1 MSAHAKLSPSGA
13 HRWMACL
20 ASVQLEAEYPDSS
33 SEFAAEGTVAHELAS
48 ECLISGADPALLIGK
63 PATVD
68 GFDFTI
74 DQTMVDHVKD
84 YMKLVHEYAEG
95 GELLVEKRVGIGHL
109 TGEDG
114 AGGTSD
120 AIIIKGTEIIIVDL
134 KYGMGV
140 RVDADANPQLM
151 MYALGALNEYD
162 LVGDFDTVTMVIHQ
176 PRLNHVSEYSI
187 PVSEILAFAE
197 EVRTVAKRIAS
208 VPSFGSMAHKN
219 TGGPSLD
226 FSEWFNPGEKQC
238 KFCKAKATCPAL
250 RAEMAEVVGGSAD
263 LSDFADLVPQEITS
277 ETSDN
282 YLPVAMSKVE
292 IVEQWCKAV
301 RAETERRLLAGQPV
315 TGYKLVEGRAG
326 NRDWKDTKAVEEMM
340 KKTFR
345 MRDDQ
350 VYDFKLIS
358 PTKAEKVFKENPKR
372 WANLQEQIVRS
383 EGKPSVAPATDK
395 RPEMVV
401 KPVMDDFRD
410 LTAN

>member
-1 MSAHAKLSPSGA
+1 
-13 HRWMACL
+13 MACSG
-20 ASVQLEAEYPDSS
+20 SVALEASFPDSS
-33 SEFAAEGTVAHELAS
+33 SSFAAEGTLAHEIAS
-48 ECLISGADPALLIGK
+48 ECLISGADPALVIGQ

-84 YMKLVHEYAEG
+84 YMKLVREYAEG

-109 TGEDG
+109 TGEEG

-120 AIIIKGTEIIIVDL
+120 AIIIKGSEIIIVDL

-140 RVDADANPQLM
+140 RVDANDNPQLM
-151 MYALGALNEYD
+151 LYALGALNEYD
-162 LVGDFDTVTMVIHQ
+162 LIGDFDTVTMVIHQ

-187 PVSEILAFAE
+187 PVSELLTFGDDVVHAAE
-197 EVRTVAKRIAS
+197 KIRWEN
-208 VPSFGSMAHKN
+208 PS
-219 TGGPSLD
+219 
-226 FSEWFNPGEKQC
+226 FNPGEKQC

-250 RAEMAEVVGGSAD
+250 RAEMAEVVGGAAD
-263 LSDFADLVPQEITS
+263 ISDFADMVPQEVTS

-282 YLPVAMSKVE
+282 YLPVALSKVE
-292 IVEQWCKAV
+292 LIEQWCKAV
-301 RAETERRLLAGQPV
+301 RAEAERRLLAGQPV
-315 TGYKLVEGRAG
+315 TGYKLVAGRAG
-326 NRDWKDTKAVEEMM
+326 NRDWKDATAVEEMM

-372 WANLQEQIVRS
+372 WANLQEQIVRG

>member
-13 HRWMACL
+13 HRWMTCPG
-20 ASVQLEAEYPDSS
+20 SVALEAWFPDSS

-95 GELLVEKRVGIGHL
+95 GELIVEKRVSIGHL

-114 AGGTSD
+114 GGGTSD
-120 AIIIKGTEIIIVDL
+120 VIIIKGSEIIVIDL
-134 KYGMGV
+134 KYGTGV

-151 MYALGALNEYD
+151 LYALGALNEYE

-187 PVSEILAFAE
+187 PVSELLTFADD
-197 EVRTVAKRIAS
+197 VRHAADKVRWEDPTLV
-208 VPSFGSMAHKN
+208 
-219 TGGPSLD
+219 
-226 FSEWFNPGEKQC
+226 PGEKQC
-238 KFCKAKATCPAL
+238 KFCKAKAACPAL

-263 LSDFADLVPQEITS
+263 LSEFADMVPQEITS

-292 IVEQWCKAV
+292 MVEQWCKAV

-315 TGYKLVEGRAG
+315 TGYKLVQGRAG
-326 NRDWKDTKAVEEMM
+326 NRDWKDPKAVEEMM

-350 VYDFKLIS
+350 VYDLKLIS

-383 EGKPSVAPATDK
+383 DGKPSVAPATDN

>member
-13 HRWMACL
+13 HRWMACPG
-20 ASVQLEAEYPDSS
+20 SVALEAWFPDSS

-74 DQTMVDHVKD
+74 DETMVDHVKD
-84 YMKLVHEYAEG
+84 YMKLVREYAEG
-95 GELLVEKRVGIGHL
+95 GELMVEQRVGIGHL

-120 AIIIKGTEIIIVDL
+120 VIIIKGSEIIIIDL
-134 KYGMGV
+134 KYGTGV
-140 RVDADANPQLM
+140 RVDANANPQLM
-151 MYALGALNEYD
+151 LYALGALNEYE
-162 LVGDFDTVTMVIHQ
+162 LVGDFDTVTMVVHQ
-176 PRLNHVSEYSI
+176 PRLNHVGEYSI
-187 PVSEILAFAE
+187 PVEQLLAFGDD
-197 EVRTVAKRIAS
+197 VRNAADKVRSPDADL
-208 VPSFGSMAHKN
+208 V
-219 TGGPSLD
+219 
-226 FSEWFNPGEKQC
+226 PGEKQC

-250 RAEMAEVVGGSAD
+250 RAEMAEVVGGAAD

-292 IVEQWCKAV
+292 MVEQWCKAV

-315 TGYKLVEGRAG
+315 TGYKLVQGRAG
-326 NRDWKDTKAVEEMM
+326 NRDWKDPKAVEEMM

-350 VYDFKLIS
+350 VYDLKLIS

-383 EGKPSVAPATDK
+383 DGKPSVAPATDN

>member
-13 HRWMACL
+13 HRWVACPG
-20 ASVQLEAEYPDSS
+20 SVALEAPFPDSS
-33 SEFAAEGTVAHELAS
+33 SEFAAEGTLAHEIAS

-63 PATVD
+63 PAAVD

-84 YMKLVHEYAEG
+84 YMALVHQYAEG

-120 AIIIKGTEIIIVDL
+120 AIIIKGGEIIIVDL

-140 RVDADANPQLM
+140 RVDADSNPQLM
-151 MYALGALNEYD
+151 LYALGALNEYD
-162 LVGDFDTVTMVIHQ
+162 LVADFDTVTMVIHQ
-176 PRLNHVSEYSI
+176 PRLNHVSEYSVE
-187 PVSEILAFAE
+187 VSNLHTFADD
-197 EVRTVAKRIAS
+197 VRQAS
-208 VPSFGSMAHKN
+208 ERTRWDDADLV
-219 TGGPSLD
+219 
-226 FSEWFNPGEKQC
+226 PGEKQC
-238 KFCKAKATCPAL
+238 KFCKAKAVCPAL
-250 RAEMAEVVGGSAD
+250 RAEVSEVVGGASS
-263 LSDFADLVPQEITS
+263 LSEFADLVPQEITS

-292 IVEQWCKAV
+292 MVEQWCKAV

-315 TGYKLVEGRAG
+315 TGYKLVAGRTG
-326 NRDWKDTKAVEEMM
+326 NREWKDAKAVEEMM

-350 VYDFKLIS
+350 VYDLKLIS
-358 PTKAEKVFKENPKR
+358 PTKAEKALKENPKR
-372 WANLQEQIVRS
+372 WASLQEQIVRS

-395 RPEMVV
+395 RPAMDV

>member
-13 HRWMACL
+13 HRWMACPG
-20 ASVQLEAEYPDSS
+20 SVALEAEYPDSS

-63 PATVD
+63 PASVD

-84 YMKLVHEYAEG
+84 YMKLVREYAEG
-95 GELLVEKRVGIGHL
+95 GELMVEQRVGIGHL

-120 AIIIKGTEIIIVDL
+120 VIIIKGSEIIIIDL
-134 KYGMGV
+134 KYGTGV
-140 RVDADANPQLM
+140 RVDANANPQLM
-151 MYALGALNEYD
+151 LYALGALNEYE
-162 LVGDFDTVTMVIHQ
+162 LVGDFDTVTMVVHQ

-187 PVSEILAFAE
+187 PVQELLQFGY
-197 EVRTVAKRIAS
+197 VVQVKAKDVSAAI
-208 VPSFGSMAHKN
+208 
-219 TGGPSLD
+219 TYQDQLD
-226 FSEWFNPGEKQC
+226 TWADDYLSPGEKQC

-250 RAEMAEVVGGSAD
+250 RAEMTEVVGGSAD

-292 IVEQWCKAV
+292 MVEQWCKAV

-315 TGYKLVEGRAG
+315 TGYKLVQGRAG
-326 NRDWKDTKAVEEMM
+326 NRDWKDPKAVEETM

-383 EGKPSVAPATDK
+383 DGKPSVAPATDN

>member
-1 MSAHAKLSPSGA
+1 
-13 HRWMACL
+13 MACPG
-20 ASVQLEAEYPDSS
+20 SVTLEAPFPDTS
-33 SEFAAEGTVAHELAS
+33 SEFAAEGTLAHEVAAK
-48 ECLISGADPALLIGK
+48 CLDSGLDPVELIGREFD
-63 PATVD
+63 VD
-68 GFDFTI
+68 GFDFVV
-74 DQTMVDHVKD
+74 DQTMADHVKD

-95 GELLVEKRVGIGHL
+95 GQLLVEKRVGIGHL
-109 TGEDG
+109 TGEEG

-120 AIIIKGTEIIIVDL
+120 AIIIKGSEIIVIDL

-140 RVDADANPQLM
+140 RVDAGNNPQLM

-162 LVGDFDTVTMVIHQ
+162 LIGDFDTVTMVIHQ

-187 PVSEILAFAE
+187 PVQELLQFGY
-197 EVRTVAKRIAS
+197 VVQVKAKDVSAAI
-208 VPSFGSMAHKN
+208 
-219 TGGPSLD
+219 TYQDQLD
-226 FSEWFNPGEKQC
+226 TWNDDYLNPGEKQC

-292 IVEQWCKAV
+292 MVEQWCKAV

-315 TGYKLVEGRAG
+315 TGYKLVQGRAG
-326 NRDWKDTKAVEEMM
+326 NRDWKDPKAVEEMM

-350 VYDFKLIS
+350 VYDLKLIS

-383 EGKPSVAPATDK
+383 DGKPSVAPATDN

>member
-13 HRWMACL
+13 HRWMVCHG
-20 ASVQLEAEYPDSS
+20 SVALEAPFPDSS
-33 SEFAAEGTVAHELAS
+33 SQFAAEGTLAHEVAS
-48 ECLISGADPALLIGK
+48 ECLISNADPAMLIGK

-74 DQTMVDHVKD
+74 DQSMVDHVKD
-84 YMKLVHEYAEG
+84 YMKLVREYAKG

-109 TGEDG
+109 TGEEG

-140 RVDADANPQLM
+140 RVDANENPQLM
-151 MYALGALNEYD
+151 IYALGALNEYD
-162 LVGDFDTVTMVIHQ
+162 ILADFDTVTMVIHQ

-187 PVSEILAFAE
+187 TVEQLLAFSDD
-197 EVRTVAKRIAS
+197 VRKSANLARGDNAALV
-208 VPSFGSMAHKN
+208 
-219 TGGPSLD
+219 
-226 FSEWFNPGEKQC
+226 PGEKQC
-238 KFCKAKATCPAL
+238 RFCKAKASCPAL
-250 RAEMAEVVGGSAD
+250 SAEVSEAVGGVAD
-263 LSDFADLVPQEITS
+263 LSDFADLVAQEITS

-292 IVEQWCKAV
+292 LVEQWCKAI

-315 TGYKLVEGRAG
+315 TGYKLVAGRTG
-326 NRDWKDTKAVEEMM
+326 NREWRDAAAVEDMM

-350 VYDFKLIS
+350 VFDFKLIS

-372 WANLQEQIVRS
+372 WANLQEQIVRG

-395 RPEMVV
+395 RPAMDV
-401 KPVMDDFRD
+401 KPVLDDFQG

>member
-1 MSAHAKLSPSGA
+1 MSVHAKLSPSGA
-13 HRWMACL
+13 HRWMACPG
-20 ASVQLEAEYPDSS
+20 SVALEAEYPDSS

-48 ECLISGADPALLIGK
+48 ECLISGADPALMIGK
-63 PATVD
+63 PASVD

-84 YMKLVHEYAEG
+84 YMKLVREYAEG

-109 TGEDG
+109 TGEEG

-120 AIIIKGTEIIIVDL
+120 AIIIKGDEIIIIDL

-140 RVDADANPQLM
+140 RVDAGDNPQLM
-151 MYALGALNEYD
+151 LYALGALNEYD
-162 LVGDFDTVTMVIHQ
+162 LVADFDTVTMVIHQ
-176 PRLNHVSEYSI
+176 PRLNHVSEHSI
-187 PVSEILAFAE
+187 PVAELLKFADKVR
-197 EVRTVAKRIAS
+197 EVGKRIAS
-208 VPSFGSMAHKN
+208 MPLDTAMKCKN
-219 TGGPSLD
+219 TGGPALD
-226 FSEWFNPGEKQC
+226 YSEWFKPGEKQC

-250 RAEMAEVVGGSAD
+250 RAEVSEVVGGSAD
-263 LSDFADLVPQEITS
+263 ISDFADLIPQEITS

-282 YLPVAMSKVE
+282 YLPVAMSKIE
-292 IVEQWCKAV
+292 LVEQWCKAV

-326 NRDWKDTKAVEEMM
+326 NRDWKDAKAVEDMM

-350 VYDFKLIS
+350 VYDFSLIS

>member
-13 HRWMACL
+13 HRWMVCHG
-20 ASVQLEAEYPDSS
+20 SVALEAAFPDSS
-33 SEFAAEGTVAHELAS
+33 SQFAAEGTVAHELAS
-48 ECLISGADPALLIGK
+48 ECLISGADPALMIGK

-68 GFDFTI
+68 EFDFVI
-74 DQTMVDHVKD
+74 GEDMVDHVKD
-84 YMKLVHEYAEG
+84 YMKLVREYAEG

-109 TGEDG
+109 TGEEG

-120 AIIIKGTEIIIVDL
+120 VIIIKGSEIIIIDL

-140 RVDADANPQLM
+140 KVDAGGNQQLM
-151 MYALGALNEYD
+151 LYALGALNEYD
-162 LVGDFDTVTMVIHQ
+162 LIGDFDTVTMVIHQ

-187 PVSEILAFAE
+187 PVSELLTFSD
-197 EVRTVAKRIAS
+197 EVRSAADKVRSPDAALVS
-208 VPSFGSMAHKN
+208 
-219 TGGPSLD
+219 
-226 FSEWFNPGEKQC
+226 GEKQC
-238 KFCKAKATCPAL
+238 KFCKAKAVCPAL
-250 RAEMAEVVGGSAD
+250 RADMAEVVGGAAD
-263 LSDFADLVPQEITS
+263 VSDFADLVPQEITS

-292 IVEQWCKAV
+292 MVEQWCKAV

-315 TGYKLVEGRAG
+315 TGYKLVQGRAG
-326 NRDWKDTKAVEEMM
+326 NRDWKDPKAVEEMM

-350 VYDFKLIS
+350 VYDLKLIS

-372 WANLQEQIVRS
+372 WANLQEQIARS
-383 EGKPSVAPATDK
+383 DGKPSVAPATDN

>member
-1 MSAHAKLSPSGA
+1 MSVHAKLSPSGA
-13 HRWMACL
+13 HRWMACPG
-20 ASVQLEAEYPDSS
+20 SVALEAEYPDSS

-48 ECLISGADPALLIGK
+48 ECLISGADPALMIGK
-63 PATVD
+63 PASVD

-84 YMKLVHEYAEG
+84 YMKLVREYAEG

-109 TGEDG
+109 TGEEG

-120 AIIIKGTEIIIVDL
+120 AIIIKGSEIIIIDL

-140 RVDADANPQLM
+140 RVDAGDNPQLM
-151 MYALGALNEYD
+151 LYALGALNEYD
-162 LVGDFDTVTMVIHQ
+162 LVADFDTVTMVIHQ
-176 PRLNHVSEYSI
+176 PRLNHVSEHSI
-187 PVSEILAFAE
+187 PVAELLKFADKVHEAVSRIE
-197 EVRTVAKRIAS
+197 EPTFV
-208 VPSFGSMAHKN
+208 
-219 TGGPSLD
+219 
-226 FSEWFNPGEKQC
+226 PGEKQC

-250 RAEMAEVVGGSAD
+250 RAEVSEVVGGAAD
-263 LSDFADLVPQEITS
+263 LSDFADLVPEEITPD
-277 ETSDN
+277 TSDN
-282 YLPVAMSKVE
+282 YLPVAMAKIE
-292 IVEQWCKAV
+292 LIEQWCKAV

-326 NRDWKDTKAVEEMM
+326 NRSWKDPEAVEEMM

-345 MRDDQ
+345 LRDDQ

-358 PTKAEKVFKENPKR
+358 PTTAERTFKGQPKR
-372 WANLQEQIVRS
+372 WASLQEQIVRP

-395 RPEMVV
+395 RPALDV

>member
-1 MSAHAKLSPSGA
+1 MSVHAKLSPSGA
-13 HRWMACL
+13 HRWMVCHG
-20 ASVQLEAEYPDSS
+20 SVALEAPFPDSS
-33 SEFAAEGTVAHELAS
+33 SEFAAEGTLAHEIAS

-84 YMKLVHEYAEG
+84 YMKLVREYAQG

-109 TGEDG
+109 TGEEG

-120 AIIIKGTEIIIVDL
+120 AIIIKGSEIIIVDL

-140 RVDADANPQLM
+140 KVDADNNPQLM
-151 MYALGALNEYD
+151 IYALGALNEYD
-162 LVGDFDTVTMVIHQ
+162 LIGDFDTVTMVIHQ
-176 PRLNHVSEYSI
+176 PRLNHVSEYNI
-187 PVSEILAFAE
+187 PVSELLTFAD
-197 EVRTVAKRIAS
+197 EVRHAADKVRWEDP
-208 VPSFGSMAHKN
+208 V
-219 TGGPSLD
+219 LV
-226 FSEWFNPGEKQC
+226 PGEKQC

-250 RAEMAEVVGGSAD
+250 RAEISDVVYGAAASTIDEFAEFVPVAID
-263 LSDFADLVPQEITS
+263 SD
-277 ETSDN
+277 TSDN
-282 YLPVAMSKVE
+282 YLPVALSKVE
-292 IVEQWCKAV
+292 LIEQWCKAV
-301 RAETERRLLAGQPV
+301 RAEAERRLLAGQPV
-315 TGYKLVEGRAG
+315 TGYKLVAGRAG
-326 NRDWKDTKAVEEMM
+326 NRDWKDAKAVEEMM

-372 WANLQEQIVRS
+372 WANLQEQITRS

>member
-1 MSAHAKLSPSGA
+1 MSVHAKLSPSGA
-13 HRWMACL
+13 HRWMVCHG
-20 ASVQLEAEYPDSS
+20 SVALEAPIPDSS
-33 SEFAAEGTVAHELAS
+33 SSFAAEGTLAHEIAS

-84 YMKLVHEYAEG
+84 YMKLVREYAQG

-109 TGEDG
+109 TGEEG

-120 AIIIKGTEIIIVDL
+120 AIIIKGSEIIIVDL

-140 RVDADANPQLM
+140 KVDADNNPQLM
-151 MYALGALNEYD
+151 IYALGALNEYD
-162 LVGDFDTVTMVIHQ
+162 LIGDFDTVTMVIHQ
-176 PRLNHVSEYSI
+176 PRLNHVSEYNI
-187 PVSEILAFAE
+187 PVSELLTFAD
-197 EVRTVAKRIAS
+197 EVSEAATVTKAAS
-208 VPSFGSMAHKN
+208 TFHGDVPEHDWSREY
-219 TGGPSLD
+219 LR
-226 FSEWFNPGEKQC
+226 PGEKQC

-250 RAEMAEVVGGSAD
+250 RAEISDVVYGAAASTIDEFAEFVPVAID
-263 LSDFADLVPQEITS
+263 SD
-277 ETSDN
+277 TSDN
-282 YLPVAMSKVE
+282 YLPVALSKVE
-292 IVEQWCKAV
+292 LIEQWCKAV
-301 RAETERRLLAGQPV
+301 RAEAERRLLAGQPV
-315 TGYKLVEGRAG
+315 TGYKLVAGRAG
-326 NRDWKDTKAVEEMM
+326 NRDWKDAKAVEEMM

-401 KPVMDDFRD
+401 TPVMDDFRD

>member
-13 HRWMACL
+13 HRWMVCHG
-20 ASVQLEAEYPDSS
+20 SVALEAPFPDSS
-33 SEFAAEGTVAHELAS
+33 SQFAAEGTLAHELAS
-48 ECLISGADPALLIGK
+48 ECLISGADPALMIGQ

-68 GFDFTI
+68 GFDFVI
-74 DQTMVDHVKD
+74 DQNMVDHVKD
-84 YMKLVHEYAEG
+84 YMKLVQEYAEG

-109 TGEDG
+109 TSEEG

-120 AIIIKGTEIIIVDL
+120 AIIIKGSEIIIIDL

-140 RVDADANPQLM
+140 RVEADDNPQLM

-162 LVGDFDTVTMVIHQ
+162 LVADFETVTMVIHQ
-176 PRLNHVSEYSI
+176 PRLGHVSEYSI
-187 PVSEILAFAE
+187 SVAKLLAFGG
-197 EVRTVAKRIAS
+197 EVRNAADKVREDNAAL
-208 VPSFGSMAHKN
+208 V
-219 TGGPSLD
+219 
-226 FSEWFNPGEKQC
+226 PGEKQC
-238 KFCKAKATCPAL
+238 RFCKAKATCPAL
-250 RAEMAEVVGGSAD
+250 RADMAEVVGGSAD
-263 LSDFADLVPQEITS
+263 LSDFADLVAREITS

-282 YLPVAMSKVE
+282 YLPVAMSK
-292 IVEQWCKAV
+292 IDMIEQWCKAV
-301 RAETERRLLAGQPV
+301 RAETERRLLAGEPV
-315 TGYKLVEGRAG
+315 TGYKLVQGRTG
-326 NRDWKDTKAVEEMM
+326 NRDWRDAKAVEEMM

-395 RPEMVV
+395 RPEMAIRSIADEFGDLV
-401 KPVMDDFRD
+401 KTGK
-410 LTAN
+410 LEN

>member
-13 HRWMACL
+13 HRWMACPG
-20 ASVQLEAEYPDSS
+20 SVALEAPFPDSS

-84 YMKLVHEYAEG
+84 YMKLVREYAEG
-95 GELLVEKRVGIGHL
+95 GELMVEKRVGIGHL
-109 TGEDG
+109 TGEEG

-120 AIIIKGTEIIIVDL
+120 VIIIKGGEIIVIDL

-151 MYALGALNEYD
+151 IYALGALNEYD

-187 PVSEILAFAE
+187 PVRQLLEFGNVVQA
-197 EVRTVAKRIAS
+197 TAKNVSAAIT
-208 VPSFGSMAHKN
+208 N
-219 TGGPSLD
+219 QDQLD
-226 FSEWFNPGEKQC
+226 TWNDDYLNPGEKQC

-263 LSDFADLVPQEITS
+263 ISDFADLVPQEITS

-282 YLPVAMSKVE
+282 YLPVAMAKIE
-292 IVEQWCKAV
+292 MIEQWCKAV

-326 NRDWKDTKAVEEMM
+326 NRDWKDPKAVEEMM

>member
-13 HRWMACL
+13 HRWMACPG
-20 ASVQLEAEYPDSS
+20 SVALEAEYPDSS

-95 GELLVEKRVGIGHL
+95 GELMVEQRVGIGHL

-120 AIIIKGTEIIIVDL
+120 VIIIKGSEIIIIDL
-134 KYGMGV
+134 KYGTGV
-140 RVDADANPQLM
+140 RVDANANPQLM
-151 MYALGALNEYD
+151 LYALGALNEYE
-162 LVGDFDTVTMVIHQ
+162 LVGDFDTVTMVVHQ
-176 PRLNHVSEYSI
+176 PRLNHVGEYSI
-187 PVSEILAFAE
+187 PVEQLLAFGDD
-197 EVRTVAKRIAS
+197 VRNAADKVRSPDADL
-208 VPSFGSMAHKN
+208 V
-219 TGGPSLD
+219 
-226 FSEWFNPGEKQC
+226 PGEKQC

-250 RAEMAEVVGGSAD
+250 RAEMAEVVGGAAD

-292 IVEQWCKAV
+292 VVEQWCKAV

-315 TGYKLVEGRAG
+315 TGYKLVQGRAG
-326 NRDWKDTKAVEEMM
+326 NRDWKDPKAVEEMM

-350 VYDFKLIS
+350 VYDLKLIS

-383 EGKPSVAPATDK
+383 DGKPSVAPATDN

>member
-13 HRWMACL
+13 HRWMVCHG
-20 ASVQLEAEYPDSS
+20 SVALEAPFPDSS
-33 SEFAAEGTVAHELAS
+33 SHFAAEGTVAHELAS
-48 ECLISGADPALLIGK
+48 ECLISGADPALMIGK

-68 GFDFTI
+68 EFDFVI
-74 DQTMVDHVKD
+74 GEDMVDHVKD
-84 YMKLVHEYAEG
+84 YMKLVREYAEG

-109 TGEDG
+109 TGEEG

-120 AIIIKGTEIIIVDL
+120 AIIIKGSEIIIIDL
-134 KYGMGV
+134 KYGVGV
-140 RVDADANPQLM
+140 KVDAGGNQQLM
-151 MYALGALNEYD
+151 LYALGALNEYD
-162 LVGDFDTVTMVIHQ
+162 LIGDFDTVTMVIHQ

-187 PVSEILAFAE
+187 PVSELLTFGD
-197 EVRTVAKRIAS
+197 EVRSAADKVRSPDAALVS
-208 VPSFGSMAHKN
+208 
-219 TGGPSLD
+219 
-226 FSEWFNPGEKQC
+226 GEKQC
-238 KFCKAKATCPAL
+238 KFCKAKAVCPAL
-250 RAEMAEVVGGSAD
+250 RADMAEVVGGAAD
-263 LSDFADLVPQEITS
+263 VSDFADLVPQEITS

-292 IVEQWCKAV
+292 MVEQWCKAV

-315 TGYKLVEGRAG
+315 TGYKLVQGRAG
-326 NRDWKDTKAVEEMM
+326 NRDWKDPKAVEEMM

-350 VYDFKLIS
+350 VYDLKLIS

-372 WANLQEQIVRS
+372 WANLQEQIARS
-383 EGKPSVAPATDK
+383 DGKPSVAPATDN

>member
-1 MSAHAKLSPSGA
+1 MSTHAKLSPSGA
-13 HRWMACL
+13 HRWMACTG
-20 ASVQLEAEYPDSS
+20 SVALEAPFPDTS
-33 SEFAAEGTVAHELAS
+33 SEFAAEGTLAHEIAAK
-48 ECLISGADPALLIGK
+48 CLDNDVDPAALIGQRF
-63 PATVD
+63 PVD
-68 GFDFTI
+68 GFEFTV
-74 DQTMVDHVKD
+74 DQSMADYVND
-84 YMKLVHEYAEG
+84 YMKLVREYAQG

-109 TGEDG
+109 TGEEG

-120 AIIIKGTEIIIVDL
+120 VIIIKGTEIIVIDL

-140 RVDADANPQLM
+140 RVDANDNPQLM
-151 MYALGALNEYD
+151 LYALGALNEYEII
-162 LVGDFDTVTMVIHQ
+162 GDFDTVTMVIHQ

-187 PVSEILAFAE
+187 PVSELLTFGDQVREAVSRIE
-197 EVRTVAKRIAS
+197 EPT
-208 VPSFGSMAHKN
+208 
-219 TGGPSLD
+219 
-226 FSEWFNPGEKQC
+226 FNPGEKQC

-250 RAEMAEVVGGSAD
+250 RADMAEVVGGAAD
-263 LSDFADLVPQEITS
+263 ISDFADLIPHEVSS

-282 YLPVAMSKVE
+282 YLPIAMSKVDM
-292 IVEQWCKAV
+292 IEQWCKAV

-315 TGYKLVEGRAG
+315 TGYKLVQGRAG
-326 NRDWKDTKAVEEMM
+326 NRDWKDAKAVEDMM

-372 WANLQEQIVRS
+372 WANLQEQIVRGD
-383 EGKPSVAPATDK
+383 GKPSVAPATDK
-395 RPEMVV
+395 RPAMDV

>member
-13 HRWMACL
+13 HRWMVCHG
-20 ASVQLEAEYPDSS
+20 SVALEAQFPDSS
-33 SEFAAEGTVAHELAS
+33 SEFAAEGTLAHEVAS

-74 DQTMVDHVKD
+74 DQNMVDHVKD
-84 YMKLVHEYAEG
+84 YMKLVREYAEG
-95 GELLVEKRVGIGHL
+95 GELLVERRVGIGHL
-109 TGEDG
+109 TGEEG

-140 RVDADANPQLM
+140 RVDANENPQLM
-151 MYALGALNEYD
+151 IYALGALNEYD
-162 LVGDFDTVTMVIHQ
+162 ILADFDTVTMVIHQ

-187 PVSEILAFAE
+187 TVEQLLTFADD
-197 EVRTVAKRIAS
+197 VRKSAN
-208 VPSFGSMAHKN
+208 MARGDN
-219 TGGPSLD
+219 ATLT
-226 FSEWFNPGEKQC
+226 PGEKQC
-238 KFCKAKATCPAL
+238 RFCKAKASCPAL
-250 RAEMAEVVGGSAD
+250 SAEVSEAVGGVAD
-263 LSDFADLVPQEITS
+263 LSDFADLVAQEITS

-292 IVEQWCKAV
+292 LVEQWCKAI

-315 TGYKLVEGRAG
+315 TGYKLVAGRTG
-326 NRDWKDTKAVEEMM
+326 NRDWKDAAAVEDMM

-350 VYDFKLIS
+350 VYDQKLIS

-372 WANLQEQIVRS
+372 WANLQEQIARS

-395 RPEMVV
+395 RPAMDV
-401 KPVMDDFRD
+401 KPVLDDFQG

>member
-13 HRWMACL
+13 HRWMACPG
-20 ASVQLEAEYPDSS
+20 SVALEAPFPDTS
-33 SEFAAEGTVAHELAS
+33 SEFAAEGTLAHEVAAK
-48 ECLISGADPALLIGK
+48 CLDSGLDPAALIGREFD
-63 PATVD
+63 VD
-68 GFDFTI
+68 GFNFTV
-74 DQTMVDHVKD
+74 DQSMADHVKD
-84 YMKLVHEYAEG
+84 YMSLVREFAEG
-95 GELLVEKRVGIGHL
+95 GQLLVEKRVGIGHL
-109 TGEDG
+109 TGEEG

-120 AIIIKGTEIIIVDL
+120 AIIIKGSEIIVIDL

-140 RVDADANPQLM
+140 RVDADNNPQLM
-151 MYALGALNEYD
+151 MYALGALYEYEI
-162 LVGDFDTVTMVIHQ
+162 LGDFDTVTMVIHQ

-187 PVSEILAFAE
+187 PVEQLMKFADDVVHAAE
-197 EVRTVAKRIAS
+197 KIRWENPT
-208 VPSFGSMAHKN
+208 
-219 TGGPSLD
+219 
-226 FSEWFNPGEKQC
+226 FNPGEKQC

-250 RAEMAEVVGGSAD
+250 RADMAEVVGGSAD
-263 LSDFADLVPQEITS
+263 LSDFADMIPHEVSS

-282 YLPVAMSKVE
+282 YLPIAMSKVDM
-292 IVEQWCKAV
+292 VEQWCKAV

-315 TGYKLVEGRAG
+315 TGYKLVQGRAG
-326 NRDWKDTKAVEEMM
+326 NRDWKDPKAVEEMM

-345 MRDDQ
+345 LRDDQ

-358 PTKAEKVFKENPKR
+358 PTKAEKAFKENPKR

-395 RPEMVV
+395 RPAMDI

>member
-13 HRWMACL
+13 HRWMACPG
-20 ASVQLEAEYPDSS
+20 SVALEAPFPDSS
-33 SEFAAEGTVAHELAS
+33 SEFAAEGTLAHELAS

-109 TGEDG
+109 TGEEG

-120 AIIIKGTEIIIVDL
+120 AIIIKGGEIIIVDL

-151 MYALGALNEYD
+151 IYALGALNEYD

-187 PVSEILAFAE
+187 PVQELLQ
-197 EVRTVAKRIAS
+197 
-208 VPSFGSMAHKN
+208 FGYVVQVKTKDVSAAI
-219 TGGPSLD
+219 TYQDQLD
-226 FSEWFNPGEKQC
+226 TWVDDYLNPGEKQC

-292 IVEQWCKAV
+292 LVEQWCKAV

-326 NRDWKDTKAVEEMM
+326 NRDWKDTKTVEEMM

-372 WANLQEQIVRS
+372 WASLQEQIVRG

>member
-13 HRWMACL
+13 HRWMACPG
-20 ASVQLEAEYPDSS
+20 SVALEAPFPDTSS
-33 SEFAAEGTVAHELAS
+33 DFAREGTAAHELA
-48 ECLISGADPALLIGK
+48 A
-63 PATVD
+63 
-68 GFDFTI
+68 
-74 DQTMVDHVKD
+74 MVLEAIEPNAQRYVGLQIEFEDHGEKVVWRVTQDMADHVDD
-84 YMKLVHEYAEG
+84 YMKLVREYAEG
-95 GELLVEKRVGIGHL
+95 GQLLVEKRVGIGHL
-109 TGEDG
+109 TGEEG

-120 AIIIKGTEIIIVDL
+120 AIIIKGSEIIVVDL

-140 RVDADANPQLM
+140 KVDADNNPQLM

-162 LVGDFDTVTMVIHQ
+162 LIGDFDTVTMVIHQ

-187 PVSEILAFAE
+187 PVQELLQ
-197 EVRTVAKRIAS
+197 
-208 VPSFGSMAHKN
+208 FGYAVQVKTKDVSAAI
-219 TGGPSLD
+219 TYQDQLD
-226 FSEWFNPGEKQC
+226 TWAGDYLNPGEKQC
-238 KFCKAKATCPAL
+238 KFCKAKSVCPAL
-250 RAEMAEVVGGSAD
+250 RAEMAEVVGGASD
-263 LSDFADLVPQEITS
+263 LSEFADLVPQEITS

-282 YLPVAMSKVE
+282 YLPIAMSKVDM
-292 IVEQWCKAV
+292 VEQWCKAV

-315 TGYKLVEGRAG
+315 TGYKLVQGRTG
-326 NRDWKDTKAVEEMM
+326 NRDWKDPKAVEEMM

-372 WANLQEQIVRS
+372 WANLQEQIARS

-395 RPEMVV
+395 RPAMDI

>member
-13 HRWMACL
+13 HRWMACPG
-20 ASVQLEAEYPDSS
+20 SVALEAEYPDSS

-74 DQTMVDHVKD
+74 DETMVDHVKD
-84 YMKLVHEYAEG
+84 YMKLVREYAEG
-95 GELLVEKRVGIGHL
+95 GELMVEQRVGIGHL

-120 AIIIKGTEIIIVDL
+120 VIIIKGSEIIIIDL
-134 KYGMGV
+134 KYGTGV
-140 RVDADANPQLM
+140 RVDANANPQLM
-151 MYALGALNEYD
+151 LYALGALNEYE
-162 LVGDFDTVTMVIHQ
+162 LVGDFDTVTMVVHQ
-176 PRLNHVSEYSI
+176 PRLNHVGEYSI
-187 PVSEILAFAE
+187 PVEQLLAFGDD
-197 EVRTVAKRIAS
+197 VRNAADKVRSPDADL
-208 VPSFGSMAHKN
+208 V
-219 TGGPSLD
+219 
-226 FSEWFNPGEKQC
+226 PGEKQC

-250 RAEMAEVVGGSAD
+250 RAEMAEVVGGAAD

-292 IVEQWCKAV
+292 MVEQWCKAV

-315 TGYKLVEGRAG
+315 TGYKLVQGRAG
-326 NRDWKDTKAVEEMM
+326 NRDWKDPNAVEEMM

-350 VYDFKLIS
+350 VYDLKLIS

-383 EGKPSVAPATDK
+383 DGKPSVAPATDN

>member
-1 MSAHAKLSPSGA
+1 
-13 HRWMACL
+13 MACHG
-20 ASVQLEAEYPDSS
+20 SVALETPFPDSS
-33 SEFAAEGTVAHELAS
+33 SQFAAEGTLAHEIAS
-48 ECLISGADPALLIGK
+48 ECLISGADPAMLIGQ
-63 PATVD
+63 PATVE

-74 DQTMVDHVKD
+74 DQAMIDHVND
-84 YMKLVHEYAEG
+84 YMRLVREYAEG

-109 TGEDG
+109 TGEEG

-120 AIIIKGTEIIIVDL
+120 AIIIRGDEIIIIDL

-140 RVDADANPQLM
+140 KVDADNNPQLM
-151 MYALGALNEYD
+151 IYALGALNEYD
-162 LVGDFDTVTMVIHQ
+162 LIADFDTVTMVIHQ

-187 PVSEILAFAE
+187 PVAELLAFGE
-197 EVRTVAKRIAS
+197 EVRHAADKVRWEDPTFA
-208 VPSFGSMAHKN
+208 
-219 TGGPSLD
+219 
-226 FSEWFNPGEKQC
+226 PGEKQC
-238 KFCKAKATCPAL
+238 RFCKAKAVCPAL
-250 RAEMAEVVGGSAD
+250 RADMADVVGGVAD
-263 LSDFADLVPQEITS
+263 LSDFADMIPQEVSS

-292 IVEQWCKAV
+292 MVEQWCKAI

-315 TGYKLVEGRAG
+315 TGYKLVQGRAG
-326 NRDWKDTKAVEEMM
+326 NRDWRDTAAVEEMM

-372 WANLQEQIVRS
+372 WANLQEQIARS

-395 RPEMVV
+395 RPAMDI
-401 KPVMDDFRD
+401 KPVLGDFQD

>member
-1 MSAHAKLSPSGA
+1 VSAHAKLSPSGA
-13 HRWMACL
+13 HRWMACPG
-20 ASVQLEAEYPDSS
+20 SVALEAPFPDTS
-33 SEFAAEGTVAHELAS
+33 SEFAAEGTLAHELAS

-74 DQTMVDHVKD
+74 DQTMVDHVND
-84 YMKLVHEYAEG
+84 YMKLVREYAEG

-109 TGEDG
+109 TGEEG

-120 AIIIKGTEIIIVDL
+120 AIIIKGTEIIIIDL

-140 RVDADANPQLM
+140 RVDANDNPQLM
-151 MYALGALNEYD
+151 LYALGALNEYEII
-162 LVGDFDTVTMVIHQ
+162 GDFDTVTVVIHQ

-187 PVSEILAFAE
+187 SVEDLLKFGE
-197 EVRTVAKRIAS
+197 EVRNAS
-208 VPSFGSMAHKN
+208 DRARW
-219 TGGPSLD
+219 
-226 FSEWFNPGEKQC
+226 SEADLVPGEKQC
-238 KFCKAKATCPAL
+238 RFCKAKATCPAL
-250 RAEMAEVVGGSAD
+250 RADMAEVVGGVSD
-263 LSDFADLVPQEITS
+263 LSEFADMIPQEVSS

-282 YLPVAMSKVE
+282 YLPIAMAKVE
-292 IVEQWCKAV
+292 MVEQWCKAV

-315 TGYKLVEGRAG
+315 TGYKLVQGRAG

-372 WANLQEQIVRS
+372 WANLQEQITRS

-395 RPEMVV
+395 RPAMDI
-401 KPVMDDFRD
+401 KPVLDDFQG

>member
-13 HRWMACL
+13 HRWMACPG
-20 ASVQLEAEYPDSS
+20 SVALEAPFPDSS
-33 SEFAAEGTVAHELAS
+33 SEFAAEGTLAHEVAS
-48 ECLISGADPALLIGK
+48 ECLISGADPALLLGK

-84 YMKLVHEYAEG
+84 YMKLVREYAEG

-109 TGEDG
+109 TGEEG

-120 AIIIKGTEIIIVDL
+120 AIIIKGNEIIIVDL

-140 RVDADANPQLM
+140 RVNADENPQLM
-151 MYALGALNEYD
+151 IYALGALNEYEV
-162 LVGDFDTVTMVIHQ
+162 LGDFDTVTMVIHQ

-187 PVSEILAFAE
+187 PVEQLLTFADD
-197 EVRTVAKRIAS
+197 VRKSAN
-208 VPSFGSMAHKN
+208 MAR
-219 TGGPSLD
+219 GDDAALV
-226 FSEWFNPGEKQC
+226 PGEKQC
-238 KFCKAKATCPAL
+238 RFCKAKASCPAL
-250 RAEMAEVVGGSAD
+250 SAEVAEVVSGAAD
-263 LSDFADLVPQEITS
+263 LSDFADLVAQEITPD
-277 ETSDN
+277 TSDN

-292 IVEQWCKAV
+292 LVEQWCKAI

-315 TGYKLVEGRAG
+315 TGYKLVAGRTG
-326 NRDWKDTKAVEEMM
+326 NREWRDAAAVEDMM

-350 VYDFKLIS
+350 VFDFKLIS

-372 WANLQEQIVRS
+372 WANLQEQIVRG
-383 EGKPSVAPATDK
+383 EGKPSVAPATDR
-395 RPEMVV
+395 RPAMDV

>member
-1 MSAHAKLSPSGA
+1 MSTHAKLSPSGA
-13 HRWMACL
+13 HRWMVCHG
-20 ASVQLEAEYPDSS
+20 SVALEAPFPDSS
-33 SEFAAEGTVAHELAS
+33 SEFAAEGTLAHEVAS
-48 ECLISGADPALLIGK
+48 ECLISGADPALLLGK

-74 DQTMVDHVKD
+74 DQNMVDYVKD
-84 YMKLVHEYAEG
+84 YMKLVREYAEG

-109 TGEDG
+109 TGEEG

-120 AIIIKGTEIIIVDL
+120 AIIIKGSEIIIVDL

-140 RVDADANPQLM
+140 RVNADENPQLM
-151 MYALGALNEYD
+151 IYALGALNEYEV
-162 LVGDFDTVTMVIHQ
+162 LGDFDTVTMVIHQ

-187 PVSEILAFAE
+187 PVEQLLTFADD
-197 EVRTVAKRIAS
+197 VRKSANMVRGDDAAL
-208 VPSFGSMAHKN
+208 V
-219 TGGPSLD
+219 
-226 FSEWFNPGEKQC
+226 PGEKQC
-238 KFCKAKATCPAL
+238 RFCKAKASCPAL
-250 RAEMAEVVGGSAD
+250 SAEVAEVVSGAAD
-263 LSDFADLVPQEITS
+263 LSDFADLVAQEITPD
-277 ETSDN
+277 TSDN

-292 IVEQWCKAV
+292 LVEQWCKAI

-315 TGYKLVEGRAG
+315 TGYKLVAGRTG
-326 NRDWKDTKAVEEMM
+326 NREWRDAAAVEDMM

-350 VYDFKLIS
+350 VFDFKLIS

-372 WANLQEQIVRS
+372 WANLQEQIVRG
-383 EGKPSVAPATDK
+383 EGKPSVAPATDR
-395 RPEMVV
+395 RPAMDV